1 MNGKHNNNNNKNHFD
16 FLISPIE
23 HINTFKVEQIDI
35 GSISLE
41 IYINVTVNTFTIY
54 PNVINTKITLYMLD
68 SNRISTYTHKQ
79 MIEIKNRLGEIAI
92 IDGTEKQLIITK
104 DLFISGFKCG
114 RDRSKKNDKF
124 LKSSQ

>member
-1 MNGKHNNNNNKNHFD
+1 
-16 FLISPIE
+16 
-23 HINTFKVEQIDI
+23 
-35 GSISLE
+35 
-41 IYINVTVNTFTIY
+41 
-54 PNVINTKITLYMLD
+54 MLD

-114 RDRSKKNDKF
+114 RDRSKKKRQV
-124 LKSSQ
+124 SQILTIILGESTIISFICI